1 MTATFLFIAFL
12 IAQRLSEL
20 VIARKNT
27 VRLLARGAK
36 EFAPEHY
43 PLIVAV
49 HSLWIVAIAVLGWDQ
64 ALNFSW
70 LVVYLVLQGFRIW
83 ILSSLGARWTTRIII
98 LNEPLVARGPYKY
111 IKHPNYV
118 LVVAEIIAAPMVLGL
133 FSVAIVFSLLNA
145 IVLYIR
151 IKVENKALATIG

>member
-27 VRLLARGAK
+27 VCLLARGAK

-151 IKVENKALATIG
+151 IKAENKALATIG

>member
-133 FSVAIVFSLLNA
+133 FSVAIVFSLLNV

-151 IKVENKALATIG
+151 IRAENKALATIG

>member
-1 MTATFLFIAFL
+1 MTATFLFIVLL

-20 VIARKNT
+20 AIARENT
-27 VRLLARGAK
+27 ARLLRQGAK

-49 HSLWIVAIAVLGWDQ
+49 HSLWIAAIAVFGWDQ

-70 LVVYLVLQGFRIW
+70 LTVYLILQGFRIW

-98 LNEPLVARGPYKY
+98 LNEPLVVRGPYKY
-111 IKHPNYV
+111 IKHPNYA

-151 IKVENKALATIG
+151 IRAENKALATIG

>member
-145 IVLYIR
+145 IVLYIL